1 MLYLKTLYEPFLAES
16 SKGRFNIKTEHPVE
30 KFYKRHMTSEMLIP
44 QVIVVGILRVL
55 LTTCPN
61 SARNTGGI
69 DLHAEWASC
78 INFMIANKDF
88 F

>member
-1 MLYLKTLYEPFLAES
+1 
-16 SKGRFNIKTEHPVE
+16 
-30 KFYKRHMTSEMLIP
+30 MTKENAIP

-61 SARNTGGI
+61 SAKNTGGI
-69 DLHAEWASC
+69 DLHAEWTAC
-78 INFMIANKDF
+78 INFMVSKKQF